1 MLVSVA
7 LGSVVLAAVTTTYI
21 TQSRFYG
28 AQQHVSEMRQNA
40 RGAIDLLTREIKL
53 AGYDPAG
60 TAITTSN
67 GIPYSALQLQI
78 LADLNGDGDTADA
91 DEAVVYSYDSAN
103 KRILRATGGASNSL
117 ADNISA
123 FGFSYRDS
131 TGVETSTTAAIR
143 QIELNVT
150 AQTSNP
156 DPNTTGNGGYQTYQL
171 TSVVTPQNLCYKAG
185 SCP

>member
-7 LGSVVLAAVTTTYI
+7 LGSVILAAVTTTYI

-28 AQQHVSEMRQNA
+28 AQEQVNEMQQNA
-40 RGAIDLLTREIKL
+40 RGAIDLMAREIKL
-53 AGYDPAG
+53 AGYDPIG

-67 GIPYSALQLQI
+67 GIPYSPTQLEI
-78 LADLNGDGDTADA
+78 LADLDGDGDTADVNERVFYRF
-91 DEAVVYSYDSAN
+91 DQAN
-103 KRILRATGGASNSL
+103 KRILRETGGVTTTL

-143 QIELNVT
+143 QIELSVT

-156 DPNTTGNGGYQTYQL
+156 DPNTTGNGGYHTYQL
-171 TSVVTPQNLCYKAG
+171 TSLITPQNLCYKSG